1 MKISLFKKY
10 LSITMGIILIA
21 FIILGTFLMVFVNQF
36 WDTRNINK
44 AKEDLNTYVLLTTK
58 ALANKDGNLKV
69 KDKETFN
76 LITSLSKNSSYNVI
90 ITDASGTVYSV
101 TRPDKNIKK
110 GYLMPYYVTNTLI
123 KDKFYESDKKTDFFY
138 NDTKMTVASPFKLK
152 LTEGKKEGY
161 AIVGYVFVCVPE
173 HTVENELP
181 NMIFQILI
189 YAVSASILVSCL
201 LAGVFSYT
209 QSKQLKQMSIQAKKF
224 AKGDFSGR
232 IPVKGKDEVGQLTR
246 AFNDMADA
254 LDKEE
259 SVRRDFIANISH
271 ELKTPMTTIAGFIDG
286 ILDGTIPESKQKHYL
301 TIVSEEISRLSGLV
315 ASMLSLARIDSGKTT
330 IYKTNF
336 SLISTIVNILLTFE
350 DRLEQKEIE
359 IVGLESADGLSV
371 YGDQAL
377 LHQVLYNLIEN
388 ATKFTPQGGEINF
401 HAESKGDKLYFSI
414 KNTGKGISAEDLP
427 FIFDK
432 FYKTDKS
439 RSEDKKSMGLG
450 LYLVKTIVNLHGGE
464 ITVTS
469 EIDKETC
476 FAFWIPNK

>member
-1 MKISLFKKY
+1 
-10 LSITMGIILIA
+10 MGIILIA

-36 WDTRNINK
+36 WDTRNLKK
-44 AKEDLNTYVLLTTK
+44 AKEDLNSYVLLTTK
-58 ALANKDGNLKV
+58 ALENNNGQLEV
-69 KDKETFN
+69 KDQETFN
-76 LITSLSKNSSYNVI
+76 LMIDLSRNSSYNLI
-90 ITDASGTVYSV
+90 ITNAAGTVYKI

-110 GYLMPYYVTNTLI
+110 GYQMPYYVTNALI
-123 KDKFYESDKKTDFFY
+123 KDQYYESETKTDFFY
-138 NDTKMTVASPFKLK
+138 SDTKLTVASPFKSK
-152 LTEGKKEGY
+152 VTEDKNKGMAIAGY
-161 AIVGYVFVCVPE
+161 IFVCVPE
-173 HTVENELP
+173 HTIENGLP
-181 NMIFQILI
+181 NQIFQILI
-189 YAVSASILVSCL
+189 YAVLASVLVSCL

-209 QSKQLKQMSIQAKKF
+209 QSKQLKQMSEQAKKF

-330 IYKTNF
+330 IYKTKF

-350 DRLEQKEIE
+350 DRLEEKEIE
-359 IVGLESADGLSV
+359 IVGLETADGLSV

-388 ATKFTPQGGEINF
+388 ATKFTPQGGEITF
-401 HAESKGDKLYFSI
+401 HAESKGDKLYFSV
-414 KNTGKGISAEDLP
+414 KNSGKGISQKDLP

-450 LYLVKTIVNLHGGE
+450 LYLVKTIINLHGGE

>member
-36 WDTRNINK
+36 WDTRNLNK
-44 AKEDLNTYVLLTTK
+44 AKEDLNSYVLLTSK
-58 ALANKDGNLKV
+58 ALENKDGKLEV
-69 KDKETFN
+69 KDQETFN
-76 LITSLSKNSSYNVI
+76 LMIDLSRNSSYNLI
-90 ITDASGTVYSV
+90 ITNAAGTVYKI

-110 GYLMPYYVTNTLI
+110 GYQMPYYVTNALI
-123 KDKFYESDKKTDFFY
+123 KDQYYESETKTDFFY
-138 NDTKMTVASPFKLK
+138 SDTKLTVASPFKLK
-152 LTEGKKEGY
+152 LTEDKNEGM
-161 AIVGYVFVCVPE
+161 AIAGYIFVCVPE
-173 HTVENELP
+173 HTIENGLP
-181 NMIFQILI
+181 NQIFQILI
-189 YAVSASILVSCL
+189 YAVLASVLVSCL

-209 QSKQLKQMSIQAKKF
+209 QSKQLKQMSEQAKKF

-330 IYKTNF
+330 IYKTKF

-350 DRLEQKEIE
+350 DRLEEKEIE
-359 IVGLESADGLSV
+359 IVGLETADGLSV

-388 ATKFTPQGGEINF
+388 ATKFTPQGGEITF
-401 HAESKGDKLYFSI
+401 HAESKGDKLYFSV
-414 KNTGKGISAEDLP
+414 KNSGKGISQKDLP

-450 LYLVKTIVNLHGGE
+450 LYLVKTIINLHGGE

>member
-36 WDTRNINK
+36 WDTRNLKK
-44 AKEDLNTYVLLTTK
+44 AKEDLNSYVLLTTK
-58 ALANKDGNLKV
+58 ALENNNDQLEV
-69 KDKETFN
+69 KDQETFN
-76 LITSLSKNSSYNVI
+76 LMIDLSKNNSYNLI
-90 ITDASGTVYSV
+90 ITDAAGTVYKI

-110 GYLMPYYVTNTLI
+110 GYQMPFYVTNALI
-123 KDKFYESDKKTDFFY
+123 KDQYYESETKTDFFY
-138 NDTKMTVASPFKLK
+138 SDTKLTVASPFKLK
-152 LTEGKKEGY
+152 LAEDKNKDIAIAGY
-161 AIVGYVFVCVPE
+161 IFVCVPE
-173 HTVENELP
+173 HTIENGLP
-181 NMIFQILI
+181 NQIFQILI
-189 YAVSASILVSCL
+189 YAVLASVLVSCL

-209 QSKQLKQMSIQAKKF
+209 QSKQLKQMSEQAKKF

-330 IYKTNF
+330 IYKTKF

-350 DRLEQKEIE
+350 DRLEEKKIE
-359 IVGLESADGLSV
+359 IVGLETADGLSV

-388 ATKFTPQGGEINF
+388 ATKFTPQGGEITF
-401 HAESKGDKLYFSI
+401 HAESKGDKLYFSV
-414 KNTGKGISAEDLP
+414 KNSGKGISQKDLP

-450 LYLVKTIVNLHGGE
+450 LYLVKTIINLHGGE

>member
-1 MKISLFKKY
+1 
-10 LSITMGIILIA
+10 MGIILIA

-36 WDTRNINK
+36 WDTRNLNK
-44 AKEDLNTYVLLTTK
+44 AKEDLNSYVLLTSK
-58 ALANKDGNLKV
+58 ALENKDGKLEV
-69 KDKETFN
+69 KDQETFN
-76 LITSLSKNSSYNVI
+76 LMIDLSKNSSYNLI
-90 ITDASGTVYSV
+90 ITNAAGTVYKI

-110 GYLMPYYVTNTLI
+110 GYQMPYYVTNALI
-123 KDKFYESDKKTDFFY
+123 KDQYYESETKTDFFY
-138 NDTKMTVASPFKLK
+138 SDTKLTVASPFKSK
-152 LTEGKKEGY
+152 VTEDKNKDMAIAGY
-161 AIVGYVFVCVPE
+161 IFVCVPE
-173 HTVENELP
+173 HTIENELP
-181 NMIFQILI
+181 NQIFQILI
-189 YAVSASILVSCL
+189 YAVLASVLVSCL

-209 QSKQLKQMSIQAKKF
+209 QSKQLKQMSEQAKKF

-330 IYKTNF
+330 IYKTKF

-350 DRLEQKEIE
+350 DRLEEKEIE
-359 IVGLESADGLSV
+359 IVGLETAEGLSV

-388 ATKFTPQGGEINF
+388 ATKFTPQGGEITF
-401 HAESKGDKLYFSI
+401 HAESKGDKLYFSV
-414 KNTGKGISAEDLP
+414 KNSGKGISQKDLP

-450 LYLVKTIVNLHGGE
+450 LYLVKTIINLHGGE
-464 ITVTS
+464 ITATS

>member
-36 WDTRNINK
+36 WDTRNLNK
-44 AKEDLNTYVLLTTK
+44 AKEDLNSYVLLTSK
-58 ALANKDGNLKV
+58 ALENKDGKLEV
-69 KDKETFN
+69 KDQETFN
-76 LITSLSKNSSYNVI
+76 LMIDLSRNSSYNLI
-90 ITDASGTVYSV
+90 ITNAAGTVYKI

-110 GYLMPYYVTNTLI
+110 GYQMPYYVTNALI
-123 KDKFYESDKKTDFFY
+123 KDQYYESETKTDFFY
-138 NDTKMTVASPFKLK
+138 SDTKLTVASPFKSK
-152 LTEGKKEGY
+152 VTEDKNKGMAIAGY
-161 AIVGYVFVCVPE
+161 IFVCVPE
-173 HTVENELP
+173 HTIENGLP
-181 NMIFQILI
+181 NQIFQILI
-189 YAVSASILVSCL
+189 YAVLASVLVSCL

-209 QSKQLKQMSIQAKKF
+209 QSKQLKQMSEQAKKF

-330 IYKTNF
+330 IYKTKF

-350 DRLEQKEIE
+350 DRLEEKEIE
-359 IVGLESADGLSV
+359 IVGLETADGLSV

-388 ATKFTPQGGEINF
+388 ATKFTPQGGEITF
-401 HAESKGDKLYFSI
+401 HAESKGDKLYFSV
-414 KNTGKGISAEDLP
+414 KNSGKGISQKDLP

-450 LYLVKTIVNLHGGE
+450 LYLVKTIINLHGVE
-464 ITVTS
+464 FTVTS

>member
-1 MKISLFKKY
+1 
-10 LSITMGIILIA
+10 
-21 FIILGTFLMVFVNQF
+21 
-36 WDTRNINK
+36 
-44 AKEDLNTYVLLTTK
+44 
-58 ALANKDGNLKV
+58 
-69 KDKETFN
+69 
-76 LITSLSKNSSYNVI
+76 
-90 ITDASGTVYSV
+90 
-101 TRPDKNIKK
+101 
-110 GYLMPYYVTNTLI
+110 MPFYVTNALI
-123 KDKFYESDKKTDFFY
+123 KDQYYESETKTDFFY
-138 NDTKMTVASPFKLK
+138 SDTKLTVASPFKLK
-152 LTEGKKEGY
+152 LAEDKNKDIAIAGY
-161 AIVGYVFVCVPE
+161 IFVCVPE
-173 HTVENELP
+173 HTIENGLP
-181 NMIFQILI
+181 NQIFQILI
-189 YAVSASILVSCL
+189 YAVLASVLVSCL

-209 QSKQLKQMSIQAKKF
+209 QSKQLKQMSEQAKKF

-330 IYKTNF
+330 IYKTKF

-350 DRLEQKEIE
+350 DRLEEKKIE
-359 IVGLESADGLSV
+359 IVGLETADGLSV

-388 ATKFTPQGGEINF
+388 ATKFTPQGGEITF
-401 HAESKGDKLYFSI
+401 HAESKGDKLYFSV
-414 KNTGKGISAEDLP
+414 KNSGKGISQKDLP

-450 LYLVKTIVNLHGGE
+450 LYLVKTIINLHGGE

>member
-1 MKISLFKKY
+1 
-10 LSITMGIILIA
+10 MGIILIA

-36 WDTRNINK
+36 WDTRNLNK
-44 AKEDLNTYVLLTTK
+44 AKEDLNSYVLLTSK
-58 ALANKDGNLKV
+58 ALENNNGQLEV
-69 KDKETFN
+69 KDQETFN
-76 LITSLSKNSSYNVI
+76 LMIDLSRNSSYNLI
-90 ITDASGTVYSV
+90 ITNAAGTVYKI

-110 GYLMPYYVTNTLI
+110 GYQMPYYVTNALI
-123 KDKFYESDKKTDFFY
+123 KDQYYESETKTDFFY
-138 NDTKMTVASPFKLK
+138 SATKLTVASPFKSK
-152 LTEGKKEGY
+152 VTEDKNKGMAIAGY
-161 AIVGYVFVCVPE
+161 IFVCVPE
-173 HTVENELP
+173 HTIENGLP
-181 NMIFQILI
+181 NQIFQILI
-189 YAVSASILVSCL
+189 YAVLASVLVSCL

-209 QSKQLKQMSIQAKKF
+209 QSKQLKQMSEQAKKF

-271 ELKTPMTTIAGFIDG
+271 ELKTPMPTIAGFIDG

-330 IYKTNF
+330 IYKTKF

-350 DRLEQKEIE
+350 DRLEEKEIE
-359 IVGLESADGLSV
+359 IVGLETADGLSV

-388 ATKFTPQGGEINF
+388 ATKFTPQGGEITF
-401 HAESKGDKLYFSI
+401 HAESKGDKLYFSV
-414 KNTGKGISAEDLP
+414 KNSGKGISQKDLP

-450 LYLVKTIVNLHGGE
+450 LYLVKTIINLHGGE

>member
-1 MKISLFKKY
+1 
-10 LSITMGIILIA
+10 MGIILIA

-36 WDTRNINK
+36 WDTRNLKK
-44 AKEDLNTYVLLTTK
+44 AKEDLNSYVLLTTK
-58 ALANKDGNLKV
+58 ALENNNGQLEV
-69 KDKETFN
+69 KDQETFN
-76 LITSLSKNSSYNVI
+76 LMIDLSKNNSYNLI
-90 ITDASGTVYSV
+90 ITDAAGTVYKI

-110 GYLMPYYVTNTLI
+110 GYQMPFYVTNALI
-123 KDKFYESDKKTDFFY
+123 KDQYYESETKTDFFY
-138 NDTKMTVASPFKLK
+138 SDTKLTVASPFKLK
-152 LTEGKKEGY
+152 LAEDKNKDIAIAGY
-161 AIVGYVFVCVPE
+161 IFVCVPE
-173 HTVENELP
+173 HTIENGLP
-181 NMIFQILI
+181 NQIFQILI
-189 YAVSASILVSCL
+189 YAVLASVLVSCL

-209 QSKQLKQMSIQAKKF
+209 QSKQLKQMSEQAKKF

-330 IYKTNF
+330 IYKTKF

-350 DRLEQKEIE
+350 DRLEEKEIE
-359 IVGLESADGLSV
+359 IVGLETADGLSV

-388 ATKFTPQGGEINF
+388 ATKFTPQGGEITF
-401 HAESKGDKLYFSI
+401 HAESKGDKLYFSV
-414 KNTGKGISAEDLP
+414 KNSGKGISQKDLP

-432 FYKTDKS
+432 FYKTEVRTKS
-439 RSEDKKSMGLG
+439 PWD
-450 LYLVKTIVNLHGGE
+450 LVFTL
-464 ITVTS
+464 
-469 EIDKETC
+469 
-476 FAFWIPNK
+476 

>member
-1 MKISLFKKY
+1 
-10 LSITMGIILIA
+10 MGIILIA

-36 WDTRNINK
+36 WDTRNLNK
-44 AKEDLNTYVLLTTK
+44 AKEDLNSYVLLTSK
-58 ALANKDGNLKV
+58 ALENKNGKLEV
-69 KDKETFN
+69 KDQETFN
-76 LITSLSKNSSYNVI
+76 LMIDLSKNSSYNLI
-90 ITDASGTVYSV
+90 ITNAAGTVYKI

-110 GYLMPYYVTNTLI
+110 GYQMPYYVTNALI
-123 KDKFYESDKKTDFFY
+123 KDQYYESETKTDFFY
-138 NDTKMTVASPFKLK
+138 SDTRLTVASPFKLK
-152 LTEGKKEGY
+152 LTEDKNKGMAIAGY
-161 AIVGYVFVCVPE
+161 IFVCVPE
-173 HTVENELP
+173 HTIENGLP
-181 NMIFQILI
+181 NQIFQILI
-189 YAVSASILVSCL
+189 YAVLASVLVSCL

-209 QSKQLKQMSIQAKKF
+209 QSKQLKQMSEQAKKF

-330 IYKTNF
+330 IYKTKF

-350 DRLEQKEIE
+350 DRLEEKEIE
-359 IVGLESADGLSV
+359 IVGLETADGLSV

-388 ATKFTPQGGEINF
+388 ATKFTPQGGEITF
-401 HAESKGDKLYFSI
+401 HAESKGDKLYFSV
-414 KNTGKGISAEDLP
+414 KNSGKGISQKDLP

-450 LYLVKTIVNLHGGE
+450 LYLVKTIINLHGGE

>member
-1 MKISLFKKY
+1 MV
-10 LSITMGIILIA
+10 IA
-21 FIILGTFLMVFVNQF
+21 
-36 WDTRNINK
+36 
-44 AKEDLNTYVLLTTK
+44 
-58 ALANKDGNLKV
+58 
-69 KDKETFN
+69 
-76 LITSLSKNSSYNVI
+76 
-90 ITDASGTVYSV
+90 
-101 TRPDKNIKK
+101 
-110 GYLMPYYVTNTLI
+110 GYI
-123 KDKFYESDKKTDFFY
+123 
-138 NDTKMTVASPFKLK
+138 
-152 LTEGKKEGY
+152 
-161 AIVGYVFVCVPE
+161 FVCVPE
-173 HTVENELP
+173 HTIENELP
-181 NMIFQILI
+181 NQIFQILI
-189 YAVSASILVSCL
+189 YAVSASVLVSCL

-209 QSKQLKQMSIQAKKF
+209 QSKQLKQMSEQAKKF

-330 IYKTNF
+330 IYKTKF

-350 DRLEQKEIE
+350 DRLEEKEIE
-359 IVGLESADGLSV
+359 IVGLETADGLSV

-388 ATKFTPQGGEINF
+388 ATKFTPQGGEITF
-401 HAESKGDKLYFSI
+401 HAESKGDKLYFSV
-414 KNTGKGISAEDLP
+414 KNSGKGISQKDLP

-450 LYLVKTIVNLHGGE
+450 LYLVKTIINLHGGE

>member
-1 MKISLFKKY
+1 
-10 LSITMGIILIA
+10 MGIILIA

-36 WDTRNINK
+36 WDTRNLNK
-44 AKEDLNTYVLLTTK
+44 AKEDLNSYVLLTSK
-58 ALANKDGNLKV
+58 ALENKDGKLEV
-69 KDKETFN
+69 KDQETFN
-76 LITSLSKNSSYNVI
+76 LMIDLSRNSSYNLI
-90 ITDASGTVYSV
+90 ITNAAGTVYKI

-110 GYLMPYYVTNTLI
+110 GYQMPYYVTNALI
-123 KDKFYESDKKTDFFY
+123 KDQYYESETKTDFFY
-138 NDTKMTVASPFKLK
+138 SDTKLTVASPFKLK
-152 LTEGKKEGY
+152 LTEDKNEGM
-161 AIVGYVFVCVPE
+161 AIAGYIFVCVPE
-173 HTVENELP
+173 HTIENGLP
-181 NMIFQILI
+181 NQIFQILI
-189 YAVSASILVSCL
+189 YAVLASVLVSCL

-209 QSKQLKQMSIQAKKF
+209 QSKQLKQMSEQAKKF

-330 IYKTNF
+330 IYKTKF

-350 DRLEQKEIE
+350 DRLEEKEIE
-359 IVGLESADGLSV
+359 IVGLETADGLSV

-388 ATKFTPQGGEINF
+388 ATKFTPQGGEITF
-401 HAESKGDKLYFSI
+401 HAESKGDKLYFSV
-414 KNTGKGISAEDLP
+414 KNSGKGISQKDLP

-450 LYLVKTIVNLHGGE
+450 LYLVKTIINLHGGE

>member
-36 WDTRNINK
+36 WDTRNLNK
-44 AKEDLNTYVLLTTK
+44 AKEDLNSYVLLTSK
-58 ALANKDGNLKV
+58 ALENKDGKLEV
-69 KDKETFN
+69 KDQETFN
-76 LITSLSKNSSYNVI
+76 LMIDLSRNSSYNLI
-90 ITDASGTVYSV
+90 ITNAAGTVYKI

-110 GYLMPYYVTNTLI
+110 GYQMPYYVTNALI
-123 KDKFYESDKKTDFFY
+123 KDQYYESETKTDFFY
-138 NDTKMTVASPFKLK
+138 SDTKLTVASPFKLK
-152 LTEGKKEGY
+152 LTEDKNEGM
-161 AIVGYVFVCVPE
+161 AIAGYIFVCVPE
-173 HTVENELP
+173 HTIENGLP
-181 NMIFQILI
+181 NQIFQILI
-189 YAVSASILVSCL
+189 YAVLASVLVSCL

-209 QSKQLKQMSIQAKKF
+209 QSKQLKQMSEQAKKF

-330 IYKTNF
+330 IYKTKF

-350 DRLEQKEIE
+350 DRLEEKEIE
-359 IVGLESADGLSV
+359 IVGLETADGLSV

-377 LHQVLYNLIEN
+377 LHQVLYNIIEN
-388 ATKFTPQGGEINF
+388 ATKFTPQGGEITF
-401 HAESKGDKLYFSI
+401 HAESKGDKLYFSV
-414 KNTGKGISAEDLP
+414 KNSGKGISQKDLP

-450 LYLVKTIVNLHGGE
+450 LYLVKTIINLHGGE

>member
-36 WDTRNINK
+36 WDTRNLKK
-44 AKEDLNTYVLLTTK
+44 AKEDLNSYVLLTTK
-58 ALANKDGNLKV
+58 ALENKNGKLEV
-69 KDKETFN
+69 KDQETFN
-76 LITSLSKNSSYNVI
+76 LMIDLSRNSSYNLI
-90 ITDASGTVYSV
+90 ITNAAGTVYKI

-110 GYLMPYYVTNTLI
+110 GYQMPYYVTNALI
-123 KDKFYESDKKTDFFY
+123 KDQYYESETKTDFFY
-138 NDTKMTVASPFKLK
+138 SDTRLTVASPFKLK
-152 LTEGKKEGY
+152 LTEDKNKGMAIAGY
-161 AIVGYVFVCVPE
+161 IFVCVPE
-173 HTVENELP
+173 HTIENGLP
-181 NMIFQILI
+181 NQIFQILI
-189 YAVSASILVSCL
+189 YAVLASVLVSCL

-209 QSKQLKQMSIQAKKF
+209 QSKQLKQMSEQAKKF

-330 IYKTNF
+330 IYKTKF

-350 DRLEQKEIE
+350 DRLEEKEIE
-359 IVGLESADGLSV
+359 IVGLETADGLSV

-388 ATKFTPQGGEINF
+388 ATKFTPQGGEITF
-401 HAESKGDKLYFSI
+401 HAESKGDKLYFSV
-414 KNTGKGISAEDLP
+414 KNSGKGISQKDLP

-450 LYLVKTIVNLHGGE
+450 LYLVKTIINLHGGE

>member
-36 WDTRNINK
+36 WDTRNLKK
-44 AKEDLNTYVLLTTK
+44 AKEDLNSYVLLTTK
-58 ALANKDGNLKV
+58 ALENKNGNLEV
-69 KDKETFN
+69 KDQETFN
-76 LITSLSKNSSYNVI
+76 LMIDLSKNSSYNLI
-90 ITDASGTVYSV
+90 ITNAAGTVYKI

-110 GYLMPYYVTNTLI
+110 GYQMPFYVTNALI
-123 KDKFYESDKKTDFFY
+123 KDQYYESETKTDFFY
-138 NDTKMTVASPFKLK
+138 SDTKLTVASPFKSK
-152 LTEGKKEGY
+152 VTEDKNKDMAIAGY
-161 AIVGYVFVCVPE
+161 IFVCVPE
-173 HTVENELP
+173 HTIENGLP
-181 NMIFQILI
+181 NQIFQILI
-189 YAVSASILVSCL
+189 YAVLASVLVSCL

-209 QSKQLKQMSIQAKKF
+209 QSKQLKQMSEQAKKF

-330 IYKTNF
+330 IYKTKF

-350 DRLEQKEIE
+350 DRLEEKEIE
-359 IVGLESADGLSV
+359 IVGLETADGLSV

-388 ATKFTPQGGEINF
+388 ATKFTPQGGEITF
-401 HAESKGDKLYFSI
+401 HAESKGDKLYFSV
-414 KNTGKGISAEDLP
+414 KNSGKGISQKDLP

-450 LYLVKTIVNLHGGE
+450 LYLVKTIINLHGGE

>member
-1 MKISLFKKY
+1 
-10 LSITMGIILIA
+10 MGIILIA

-36 WDTRNINK
+36 WDTRNLKK
-44 AKEDLNTYVLLTTK
+44 AKEDLNSYVLLTTK
-58 ALANKDGNLKV
+58 ALENKNGQLEV
-69 KDKETFN
+69 KDQETFN
-76 LITSLSKNSSYNVI
+76 LMIDLSKNSSYNLI
-90 ITDASGTVYSV
+90 ITNAAGTVYKI

-110 GYLMPYYVTNTLI
+110 GYQMPYYVTNALI
-123 KDKFYESDKKTDFFY
+123 KDQYYESETKTDFFY
-138 NDTKMTVASPFKLK
+138 SDTRLTVASPFKLK
-152 LTEGKKEGY
+152 LTEDKNKGMAIAGY
-161 AIVGYVFVCVPE
+161 IFVCVPE
-173 HTVENELP
+173 HTIENGLP
-181 NMIFQILI
+181 NQIFQILI
-189 YAVSASILVSCL
+189 YAVLASVLVSCL

-209 QSKQLKQMSIQAKKF
+209 QSKQLKQMSEQAKKF

-330 IYKTNF
+330 IYKTKF

-350 DRLEQKEIE
+350 DRLEEKEIE
-359 IVGLESADGLSV
+359 IVGLETADGLSV

-388 ATKFTPQGGEINF
+388 ATKFTPQGGEITF
-401 HAESKGDKLYFSI
+401 HAESKGDKLYFSV
-414 KNTGKGISAEDLP
+414 KNSGKGISQKDLP

-450 LYLVKTIVNLHGGE
+450 LYLVKTIINLHGGE

>member
-36 WDTRNINK
+36 WDTRNLKK
-44 AKEDLNTYVLLTTK
+44 AKEDLNSYVLLTTK
-58 ALANKDGNLKV
+58 ALENKNGQLEV
-69 KDKETFN
+69 KDQETFN
-76 LITSLSKNSSYNVI
+76 LMIDLSKNSSYNLI
-90 ITDASGTVYSV
+90 ITNAAGTVYKI

-110 GYLMPYYVTNTLI
+110 GYQMPYYVTNALI
-123 KDKFYESDKKTDFFY
+123 KDQYYESETKTDFFY
-138 NDTKMTVASPFKLK
+138 SDTRLTVASPFKLK
-152 LTEGKKEGY
+152 LTEDKNKGMAIAGY
-161 AIVGYVFVCVPE
+161 IFVCVPE
-173 HTVENELP
+173 HTIENGLP
-181 NMIFQILI
+181 NQIFQILI
-189 YAVSASILVSCL
+189 YAVLASVLVSCL

-209 QSKQLKQMSIQAKKF
+209 QSKQLKQMSEQAKKF

-330 IYKTNF
+330 IYKTKF

-350 DRLEQKEIE
+350 DRLEEKEIE
-359 IVGLESADGLSV
+359 IVGLETADGLSV

-388 ATKFTPQGGEINF
+388 ATKFTPQGGEITF
-401 HAESKGDKLYFSI
+401 HAESKGDKLYFSV
-414 KNTGKGISAEDLP
+414 KNSGKGISQKDLP

-450 LYLVKTIVNLHGGE
+450 LYLVKTIINLHGGE

>member
-1 MKISLFKKY
+1 
-10 LSITMGIILIA
+10 MGIILIA

-36 WDTRNINK
+36 WDTRNLNK
-44 AKEDLNTYVLLTTK
+44 AKEDLNSYVLLTSK
-58 ALANKDGNLKV
+58 ALENNNGQLEV
-69 KDKETFN
+69 KDQETFN
-76 LITSLSKNSSYNVI
+76 LMIDLSRNSSYNLI
-90 ITDASGTVYSV
+90 ITNAAGTVYKI

-110 GYLMPYYVTNTLI
+110 GYQMPYYVTNALI
-123 KDKFYESDKKTDFFY
+123 KDQYYESETKTDFFY
-138 NDTKMTVASPFKLK
+138 SDTKLTVASPFKSK
-152 LTEGKKEGY
+152 VTEDKNKGMAIAGY
-161 AIVGYVFVCVPE
+161 IFVCVPE
-173 HTVENELP
+173 HTIENGLP
-181 NMIFQILI
+181 NQIFQILI
-189 YAVSASILVSCL
+189 YAVLASVLVSCL

-209 QSKQLKQMSIQAKKF
+209 QSKQLKQMSEQAKKF

-330 IYKTNF
+330 IYKTKF

-350 DRLEQKEIE
+350 DRLEEKEIE
-359 IVGLESADGLSV
+359 IVGLETADGLSV

-388 ATKFTPQGGEINF
+388 ATKFTPQGGEITF
-401 HAESKGDKLYFSI
+401 HAESKGDKLYFSV
-414 KNTGKGISAEDLP
+414 KNTGKGISQKDLP

-450 LYLVKTIVNLHGGE
+450 LYLVKTIINLHGGE

>member
-36 WDTRNINK
+36 WDTRNLNK
-44 AKEDLNTYVLLTTK
+44 AKEDLNSYVLLTSK
-58 ALANKDGNLKV
+58 ALENKDGKLKV
-69 KDKETFN
+69 KDQETFN
-76 LITSLSKNSSYNVI
+76 LMIDLSKNSSYNLI
-90 ITDASGTVYSV
+90 ITNAAGTVYKI

-110 GYLMPYYVTNTLI
+110 GYQMPYYVTNALI
-123 KDKFYESDKKTDFFY
+123 KDQYYESETKTDFFY
-138 NDTKMTVASPFKLK
+138 SDTKLTVASPFKSK
-152 LTEGKKEGY
+152 VTEDKNKGMAIAGY
-161 AIVGYVFVCVPE
+161 IFVCVPE
-173 HTVENELP
+173 HTIENGLP
-181 NMIFQILI
+181 NQIFQILI
-189 YAVSASILVSCL
+189 YAVLASVLVSCL

-209 QSKQLKQMSIQAKKF
+209 QSKQLKQMSEQAKKF

-330 IYKTNF
+330 IYKTKF

-350 DRLEQKEIE
+350 DRLEEKEIE
-359 IVGLESADGLSV
+359 IVGLETADGLSV

-388 ATKFTPQGGEINF
+388 ATKFTPQGGEITF
-401 HAESKGDKLYFSI
+401 HAESKGDKLYFSV
-414 KNTGKGISAEDLP
+414 KNSGKGISQKDLP

-450 LYLVKTIVNLHGGE
+450 LYLVKTIINLHGGE

>member
-1 MKISLFKKY
+1 
-10 LSITMGIILIA
+10 MGIILIA

-36 WDTRNINK
+36 WDTRNLNK
-44 AKEDLNTYVLLTTK
+44 AKEDLNSYVLLTSK
-58 ALANKDGNLKV
+58 ALENNNGQLEV
-69 KDKETFN
+69 KDQETFN
-76 LITSLSKNSSYNVI
+76 LMIDLSRNSSYNLI
-90 ITDASGTVYSV
+90 ITNAAGTVYKI

-110 GYLMPYYVTNTLI
+110 GYQMPYYVTNALI
-123 KDKFYESDKKTDFFY
+123 KDQYYESETKTDFFY
-138 NDTKMTVASPFKLK
+138 SDTKLTVASPFKSK
-152 LTEGKKEGY
+152 VTEDKNKGMAIAGY
-161 AIVGYVFVCVPE
+161 IFVCVPE
-173 HTVENELP
+173 HTIENGLP
-181 NMIFQILI
+181 NQIFQILI
-189 YAVSASILVSCL
+189 YAVLASVLVSCL

-209 QSKQLKQMSIQAKKF
+209 QSKQLKQMSEQAKKF

-330 IYKTNF
+330 IYKTKF

-350 DRLEQKEIE
+350 DRLEEKEIE
-359 IVGLESADGLSV
+359 IVGLETADGLSV

-388 ATKFTPQGGEINF
+388 ATKFTPQGGEITF
-401 HAESKGDKLYFSI
+401 HAESKGDKLYFSV
-414 KNTGKGISAEDLP
+414 KNSGKGISQKDLP

-450 LYLVKTIVNLHGGE
+450 LYLVKTIINLHGGE

>member
-1 MKISLFKKY
+1 
-10 LSITMGIILIA
+10 MGIILIA

-36 WDTRNINK
+36 WDTRNLNK
-44 AKEDLNTYVLLTTK
+44 AKEDLNSYVLLTSK
-58 ALANKDGNLKV
+58 ALENKDGKLEV
-69 KDKETFN
+69 KDQETFN
-76 LITSLSKNSSYNVI
+76 LMIDLSKNSSYNLI
-90 ITDASGTVYSV
+90 ITNAAGTVYKI

-110 GYLMPYYVTNTLI
+110 GYQMPYYVTNALI
-123 KDKFYESDKKTDFFY
+123 KDQYYESETKTDFFY
-138 NDTKMTVASPFKLK
+138 SDTKLTVASPFKSK
-152 LTEGKKEGY
+152 VTEDKNKGMAIAGY
-161 AIVGYVFVCVPE
+161 IFVCVPE
-173 HTVENELP
+173 HTIENGLP
-181 NMIFQILI
+181 NQIFQILI
-189 YAVSASILVSCL
+189 YAVLASVLVSCL

-209 QSKQLKQMSIQAKKF
+209 QSKQLKQMSEQAKKF

-330 IYKTNF
+330 IYKTKF

-350 DRLEQKEIE
+350 DRLEEKEIE
-359 IVGLESADGLSV
+359 IVGLETADGLSV

-388 ATKFTPQGGEINF
+388 ATKFTPQGGEITF
-401 HAESKGDKLYFSI
+401 HAESKGDKLYFSV
-414 KNTGKGISAEDLP
+414 KNSGKGISQKDLP

-450 LYLVKTIVNLHGGE
+450 LYLVKTIINLHGGE

>member
-1 MKISLFKKY
+1 
-10 LSITMGIILIA
+10 MGIILIA

-36 WDTRNINK
+36 WDTRNLNK
-44 AKEDLNTYVLLTTK
+44 AKEDLNSYVLLTSK
-58 ALANKDGNLKV
+58 ALENKDGKLEV
-69 KDKETFN
+69 KDQETFN
-76 LITSLSKNSSYNVI
+76 LMIDLSRNSSYNLI
-90 ITDASGTVYSV
+90 ITNAAGTVYKI

-110 GYLMPYYVTNTLI
+110 GYQMPYYVTNALI
-123 KDKFYESDKKTDFFY
+123 KDQYYESETKTDFFY
-138 NDTKMTVASPFKLK
+138 SDTKLTVASPFKLK
-152 LTEGKKEGY
+152 LTEDKNKGMAIAGY
-161 AIVGYVFVCVPE
+161 IFVCVPE
-173 HTVENELP
+173 HTIENGLP
-181 NMIFQILI
+181 NQIFQILI
-189 YAVSASILVSCL
+189 YAVLASVLVSCL

-209 QSKQLKQMSIQAKKF
+209 QSKQLKQMSEQAKKF

-330 IYKTNF
+330 IYKTKF

-350 DRLEQKEIE
+350 DRLEEKEIE

-388 ATKFTPQGGEINF
+388 ATKFTPQGGEITF
-401 HAESKGDKLYFSI
+401 HAESKGDKLYFSV
-414 KNTGKGISAEDLP
+414 KNSGKGISQKDLP

-450 LYLVKTIVNLHGGE
+450 LYLVKTIINLHGGE

>member
-1 MKISLFKKY
+1 
-10 LSITMGIILIA
+10 MGIILIA

-36 WDTRNINK
+36 WDTRNLNK
-44 AKEDLNTYVLLTTK
+44 AKEDLNSYVLLTSK
-58 ALANKDGNLKV
+58 ALENKNGKLEV
-69 KDKETFN
+69 KDQETFN
-76 LITSLSKNSSYNVI
+76 LMIDLSKNSSYNLI
-90 ITDASGTVYSV
+90 ITNAAGTVYKI

-110 GYLMPYYVTNTLI
+110 GYQMPYYVTNALI
-123 KDKFYESDKKTDFFY
+123 KDQYYESETKTDFFY
-138 NDTKMTVASPFKLK
+138 SDTRLTVASPFKLK
-152 LTEGKKEGY
+152 VTEDKNKGMAIAGY
-161 AIVGYVFVCVPE
+161 IFVCVPE
-173 HTVENELP
+173 HTIENGLP
-181 NMIFQILI
+181 NQIFQILI
-189 YAVSASILVSCL
+189 YAVLASVLVSCL

-209 QSKQLKQMSIQAKKF
+209 QSKQLKQMSEQAKKF

-330 IYKTNF
+330 IYKTKF

-350 DRLEQKEIE
+350 DRLEEKEIE
-359 IVGLESADGLSV
+359 IVGLETADGLSV

-388 ATKFTPQGGEINF
+388 ATKFTPQGGEITF
-401 HAESKGDKLYFSI
+401 HAESKGDKLYFSV
-414 KNTGKGISAEDLP
+414 KNSGKGISQKDLP

-450 LYLVKTIVNLHGGE
+450 LYLVKTIINLHGGE

>member
-1 MKISLFKKY
+1 
-10 LSITMGIILIA
+10 MGIILIA

-36 WDTRNINK
+36 WDTRNLNK
-44 AKEDLNTYVLLTTK
+44 AKEDLNSYVLLTSK
-58 ALANKDGNLKV
+58 ALENNNGQLEV
-69 KDKETFN
+69 KDQETFN
-76 LITSLSKNSSYNVI
+76 LMIDLSRNSSYNLI
-90 ITDASGTVYSV
+90 ITNAAGTVYKI

-110 GYLMPYYVTNTLI
+110 GYQMPYYVTNALI
-123 KDKFYESDKKTDFFY
+123 KDQYYESETKTDFFY
-138 NDTKMTVASPFKLK
+138 SDTKLTVASPFKSK
-152 LTEGKKEGY
+152 VTEDKNKGMAIAGY
-161 AIVGYVFVCVPE
+161 IFVCVPE
-173 HTVENELP
+173 HTIENGLP
-181 NMIFQILI
+181 NQIFQILI
-189 YAVSASILVSCL
+189 YAVLASVLVSCL

-209 QSKQLKQMSIQAKKF
+209 QSKQLKQMSEQAKKF

-286 ILDGTIPESKQKHYL
+286 ILDGTIPENKQKHYL

-330 IYKTNF
+330 IYKTKF

-350 DRLEQKEIE
+350 DRLEEKEIE
-359 IVGLESADGLSV
+359 IVGLETADGLSV

-388 ATKFTPQGGEINF
+388 ATKFTPQGGEITF
-401 HAESKGDKLYFSI
+401 HAESKGDKLYFSV
-414 KNTGKGISAEDLP
+414 KNSGKGISQKDLP

-450 LYLVKTIVNLHGGE
+450 LYLVKTIINLHGGE

>member
-36 WDTRNINK
+36 WDTRNLNK
-44 AKEDLNTYVLLTTK
+44 AKEDLNSYVLLTSK
-58 ALANKDGNLKV
+58 ALENKNGKLEV
-69 KDKETFN
+69 KDQETFN
-76 LITSLSKNSSYNVI
+76 LMIDLSKNSSYNLI
-90 ITDASGTVYSV
+90 ITNAAGTVYKI

-110 GYLMPYYVTNTLI
+110 GYQMPYYVTNALI
-123 KDKFYESDKKTDFFY
+123 KDQYYESETKTDFFY
-138 NDTKMTVASPFKLK
+138 SDTKLTVASPFKLK
-152 LTEGKKEGY
+152 LTEDKNKGMAIAGY
-161 AIVGYVFVCVPE
+161 IFVCVPE
-173 HTVENELP
+173 HTIENGLP
-181 NMIFQILI
+181 NQIFQILI
-189 YAVSASILVSCL
+189 YAVLASVLVSCL

-209 QSKQLKQMSIQAKKF
+209 QSKQLKQMSEQAKKF

-330 IYKTNF
+330 IYKTKF

-350 DRLEQKEIE
+350 DRLEEKEIE
-359 IVGLESADGLSV
+359 IVGLETADGLSV

-388 ATKFTPQGGEINF
+388 ATKFTPQGGEITF
-401 HAESKGDKLYFSI
+401 HAESKGDKLYFSV
-414 KNTGKGISAEDLP
+414 KNSGKGISQKDLP

-450 LYLVKTIVNLHGGE
+450 LYLVKTIINLHGGE